1 MTNPAIFAG
10 LFISASAALI
20 PASAATAAPLAGPL
34 ALRAAAA
41 GEFEQVQYRYPRS
54 AYRSYAYAPRSAYRS
69 YGYYGYGAYPGYGYG
84 SRGCVTGDDS
94 TTSSYP
100 SWMVCHLR
108 YGQYGAG
115 DE

>member
-69 YGYYGYGAYPGYGYG
+69 YGYGYGAYPGYGYG
-84 SRGCVTGDDS
+84 SRGCVIGDDS
-94 TTSSYP
+94 TTSAYP

>member
-1 MTNPAIFAG
+1 MTNPAIFVG

-41 GEFEQVQYRYPRS
+41 GDFEQVQYRYR
-54 AYRSYAYAPRSAYRS
+54 YPRSAYRS
-69 YGYYGYGAYPGYGYG
+69 YGYYGYGACPGYGYG

-108 YGQYGAG
+108 YGQWGAG

>member
-10 LFISASAALI
+10 LFISASAVLI

-41 GEFEQVQYRYPRS
+41 SEFEQVQYRYRYPRS
-54 AYRSYAYAPRSAYRS
+54 AYRSYAYAPRAYRS
-69 YGYYGYGAYPGYGYG
+69 YGAYPGY
-84 SRGCVTGDDS
+84 RGCVTGDDS

-108 YGQYGAG
+108 YGQWGAG